1 MRICKKIE
9 KNKQAECIAGLSPR
23 AAGMFLVDFLIFV
36 FFYRSLGLFRANS
49 CLSGPCRTPGL
60 HRSRRMNVP
69 EAGIE
74 PETSRTSSQNLQ
86 NDTPRVRTRDSSI
99 VRWVIIQPSR
109 IPMGIER

>member
-1 MRICKKIE
+1 
-9 KNKQAECIAGLSPR
+9 
-23 AAGMFLVDFLIFV
+23 
-36 FFYRSLGLFRANS
+36 
-49 CLSGPCRTPGL
+49 
-60 HRSRRMNVP
+60 MNVP